1 MLKSANDI
9 VDFPIGATDGE
20 IGRVEELYFD
30 EERWTVRYIVVNT
43 GGWFTERKVV
53 ISPLSVERVDWTG
66 RYIDTPLT
74 RREVKD
80 SPKIDTE
87 QAVLR
92 AHEAAYNDHYRFP
105 AYWDGPKMW
114 GSAESPKE
122 AKNSGTRAMKT
133 ADASAG
139 ASESHL
145 RGTKQVAGYR
155 IAARD
160 GEIGH
165 IDDFIFDDQSW
176 AIRYLVVDTR
186 DWWPG
191 KKVLLAPRWI
201 GRVGWRERNVLVDLP
216 RRKIKNSPE
225 YDDTAP
231 IEREYEERLHEYYGE
246 NGYWQPEPNEKTDG
260 GKKYGTGSR

>member
-1 MLKSANDI
+1 M
-9 VDFPIGATDGE
+9 
-20 IGRVEELYFD
+20 
-30 EERWTVRYIVVNT
+30 RYIVVNT
-43 GGWFTERKVV
+43 GGWFTERKVL
-53 ISPLSVERVDWTG
+53 ISPLSVERIDWTG
-66 RYIDTPLT
+66 RSSDTPLT
-74 RREVKD
+74 RREVED

-122 AKNSGTRAMKT
+122 AKISGTRATT
-133 ADASAG
+133 AGASAR

-145 RGTKQVAGYR
+145 RGTKQVARYR

-165 IDDFIFDDQSW
+165 VDDFIFDDESW

-186 DWWPG
+186 NWWPG

-216 RRKIKNSPE
+216 RRKTKNSPE